1 MSALDTKV
9 ERLEAEA
16 TERWG
21 DQWVIETLRFA
32 DGDTRAHAT
41 RSRGRNED
49 GNFVEDRL
57 FVSETG
63 ETAVERVTMERNELD
78 TKTIEAPAPR
88 RLELS

>member
-1 MSALDTKV
+1 MSGLDATV

-21 DQWVIETLRFA
+21 DKWVIETLRFA
-32 DGDTRAHAT
+32 DGDSRAHAT

-49 GNFVEDRL
+49 GHIVEDWL

-63 ETAVERVTMERNELD
+63 ETAVERVTMERNELNSE
-78 TKTIEAPAPR
+78 TIEAPAP
-88 RLELS
+88 SA

>member
-1 MSALDTKV
+1 MSGLDAKV

-49 GNFVEDRL
+49 GNIVEDRL

-63 ETAVERVTMERNELD
+63 ETAVERVTMERNEL
-78 TKTIEAPAPR
+78 TSETIEAPAP
-88 RLELS
+88 SA

>member
-1 MSALDTKV
+1 M
-9 ERLEAEA
+9 
-16 TERWG
+16 G

-49 GNFVEDRL
+49 GHIVEDRL
-57 FVSETG
+57 FVRKTG

-78 TKTIEAPAPR
+78 TEMIETPAP
-88 RLELS
+88 SA